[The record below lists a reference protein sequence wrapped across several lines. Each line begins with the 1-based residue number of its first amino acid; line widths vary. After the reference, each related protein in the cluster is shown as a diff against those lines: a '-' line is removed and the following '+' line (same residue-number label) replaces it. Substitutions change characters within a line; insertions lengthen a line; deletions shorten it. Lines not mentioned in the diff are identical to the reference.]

1 MLKSKLLLSIIK
13 LKLKFFPIKS
23 STDVQILYENQDIM
37 NDCNKRLKDYELEI
51 KQVKIHF
58 ISILSTIKIF

>member
-23 STDVQILYENQDIM
+23 STDVQTLYENQDIM